1 LSTVE
6 TKDACT
12 REITVEVPADIVAQ
26 ETERVL
32 GQYQKMARLPGFR
45 RGKVPAGVIRQR
57 FAEDLKTEVVEHL
70 VPRYFRQEVE
80 RQGLVPVSQPRV
92 TDMHLGDGEPL
103 RFKASFEILPPLE
116 VSGYQELRAEKK
128 DVTVEEREV
137 EAAFERL
144 REQQAAYDPVEGR
157 SLVDGDFAQVSFTG
171 TPREAGGKGVQMD
184 DVLVEIGGSN
194 TLPEFTKN
202 LRGASAGD
210 ERTFE
215 VSYPNEFSDRRL
227 AGRTFSYAV
236 TVKAIKRKT
245 LPALDDAFAKS
256 LGEFETLD
264 ALKQRLREGMQ
275 REKQQQAEHEAKEKL
290 VDELLRRNDFPVPE
304 SLIDRQVDLRLERG
318 LRALAAQGMKADD
331 MKKMDLNRLR
341 SGQREAA
348 VREVKASLVLEKIAD
363 AEKIEVGDDEIEK
376 EIEALATQT
385 QQTSEAI
392 RARLTREGAL
402 DRIRNRIRTEKVLD
416 FLYRRSA

>member
-1 LSTVE
+1 
-6 TKDACT
+6 
-12 REITVEVPADIVAQ
+12 
-26 ETERVL
+26 
-32 GQYQKMARLPGFR
+32 
-45 RGKVPAGVIRQR
+45 
-57 FAEDLKTEVVEHL
+57 
-70 VPRYFRQEVE
+70 
-80 RQGLVPVSQPRV
+80 
-92 TDMHLGDGEPL
+92 MHLGDGEPL

-128 DVTVEEREV
+128 EVTVEEKEV
-137 EAAFERL
+137 EAALERL
-144 REQQAAYDPVEGR
+144 REQQAAYDPIEGR
-157 SLVDGDFAQVSFTG
+157 PLLDGDFAQVSFSG
-171 TPREAGGKGVQMD
+171 TPKEAGGKGVQMD
-184 DVLVEIGGSN
+184 EVLVEIGGFN
-194 TLPEFTKN
+194 TLPEFTEN

-245 LPALDDAFAKS
+245 LPVLDDTFAKS

-264 ALKQRLREGMQ
+264 AVKQRLREGMQ

-290 VDELLRRNDFPVPE
+290 VDELLRRNEFPVPE

-348 VREVKASLVLEKIAD
+348 VREVKASLILEKIAD
-363 AEKIEVGDDEIEK
+363 AEKIEVGDDEIER